1 MAIKDNYIEFRNAL
15 SKGDSKSAEEAFRKA
30 YNEAFIYYQNKL
42 AENKKFDLSNEDE
55 RYALITLTDNLLG
68 YWAEGMFDEGI
79 AFAESMI
86 DLVDSPKLKEMFKGY
101 SLGMQSGIP
110 LNDFMKEYMDLS
122 KVDSEFPEFLC
133 NFKEKIKELVS
144 EGAS

>member
-15 SKGDSKSAEEAFRKA
+15 TKGDSKIAQEAFERA
-30 YNEAFIYYQNKL
+30 YNEAFIYYQHKL

-55 RYALITLTDNLLG
+55 RYAVITLTDNLIGL
-68 YWAEGMFDEGI
+68 WVEGMLDEGI

-101 SLGMQSGIP
+101 SIGMQSGIP
-110 LNDFMKEYMDLS
+110 VNDFMKEYVDLS
-122 KVDSEFPEFLC
+122 KVDKEFPEFLC
-133 NFKEKIKELVS
+133 NFKEKIKELIT

>member
-15 SKGDSKSAEEAFRKA
+15 TKGDSKLAKEAFEKA
-30 YNEAFIYYQNKL
+30 YNEAFIYYQHKL

-55 RYALITLTDNLLG
+55 RYAVITLTDNLIG
-68 YWAEGMFDEGI
+68 FWSEGMLDEGI
-79 AFAESMI
+79 AFAESMV

-101 SLGMQSGIP
+101 SIGMQSGIP
-110 LNDFMKEYMDLS
+110 VNDFMKEYVDLS
-122 KVDSEFPEFLC
+122 KVDKEFPEFLC
-133 NFKEKIKELVS
+133 NFKEKIKELIT

>member
-1 MAIKDNYIEFRNAL
+1 MSIKNNYIEFRNAL
-15 SKGDSKSAEEAFRKA
+15 SKGDSKAAEEAFEKA
-30 YNEAFIYYQNKL
+30 YNEAFIYYQHKL
-42 AENKKFDLSNEDE
+42 AENKKFDLSNENE
-55 RYALITLTDNLLG
+55 RYAVITLTDNLIGL
-68 YWAEGMFDEGI
+68 WTEGMFDEGI

-101 SLGMQSGIP
+101 SLGMQAGIAV
-110 LNDFMKEYMDLS
+110 NDFMKEYMDLS

-133 NFKEKIKELVS
+133 NFKEKIKELIS